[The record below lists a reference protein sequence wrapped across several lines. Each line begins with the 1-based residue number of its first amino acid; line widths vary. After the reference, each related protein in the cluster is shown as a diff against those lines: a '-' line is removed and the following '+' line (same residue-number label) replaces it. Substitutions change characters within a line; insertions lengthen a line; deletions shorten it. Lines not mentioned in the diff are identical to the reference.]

1 MNADTKLCMEKLLNQ
16 PIFRAKQILRHTSNL
31 IVKDI
36 AKHYNIEFTNR
47 EEVINKIAEL
57 V

>member
-1 MNADTKLCMEKLLNQ
+1 MNADTKLCFEKLLNQ
-16 PIFRAKQILRHTSNL
+16 PIYRAKQILKYTSNF
-31 IVKDI
+31 IIKDL
-36 AKHYNIEFTNR
+36 AKHYKIDFTNR